1 MKSPSPESEPPGCAH
16 AALEAALR
24 HALPGFEVL
33 DRGLEL
39 EGGASADLVGLDA
52 QGRIVLVLGCDG
64 RGEEPVLGAL
74 DALAYAR
81 RNREPL
87 QRHLAHPRFAHGAPA
102 PATPVR
108 VLLVSE
114 KFGRSVI
121 ERLQPLF
128 GRGIDLYEL
137 RAVRSA
143 RGETASLAPVSALA
157 GAEPEPRIAPA
168 AFAAALPAPFAGLSA
183 MLVAKMQRIDGE
195 LEAHAT
201 HERVEWAFRGRP
213 LARLDWR
220 EGQLSG
226 AAAPRFEARLLN
238 QASEVEAVLED
249 ALAHYVRLLEGLADE
264 PEPRTEFAREPA
276 GRGSGPRERESEARG
291 AASRSEAPGGG
302 SFGLP
307 TLTRDELEAFHG

>member
-1 MKSPSPESEPPGCAH
+1 MKSPAPHSEPPGSAH
-16 AALEAALR
+16 AALEAALC
-24 HALPGFEVL
+24 HLLPGFEVL

-39 EGGASADLVGLDA
+39 DGGASADLVGLDA
-52 QGRIVLVLGCDG
+52 QGRIVPVLGCDG

-87 QRHLAHPRFAHGAPA
+87 QRHLEHPRLARNAA
-102 PATPVR
+102 AR

-121 ERLQPLF
+121 ERLQPLL

-157 GAEPEPRIAPA
+157 GAEPETRIAPA
-168 AFAAALPAPFAGLSA
+168 AFAAALPAPYAGLAA

-195 LEAHAT
+195 LEARAT
-201 HERVEWAFRGRP
+201 HERVEWSFR
-213 LARLDWR
+213 ARLIARMDWS
-220 EGQLSG
+220 ESQLSG
-226 AAAPRFEARLLN
+226 AAAPRFEARLLH
-238 QASEVEAVLED
+238 QPSEVEAVLED
-249 ALAHYVRLLEGLADE
+249 VLSHYVRMLEGLVEEEGPTERDAD
-264 PEPRTEFAREPA
+264 PREPA
-276 GRGSGPRERESEARG
+276 GRESSAREREPDAGRGGARRTD
-291 AASRSEAPGGG
+291 AQGGS

-307 TLTRDELEAFHG
+307 SLTRDELEAFHG